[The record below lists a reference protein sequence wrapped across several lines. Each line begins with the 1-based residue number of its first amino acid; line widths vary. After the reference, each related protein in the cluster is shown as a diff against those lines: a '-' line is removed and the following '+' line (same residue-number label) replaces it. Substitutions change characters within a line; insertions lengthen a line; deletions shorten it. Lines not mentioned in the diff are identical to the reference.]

1 MKGMAPHT
9 RDSCPVHQSES
20 LNPPPNLQQTP
31 APVSIAAKPLSPFF
45 TNRSSA
51 MPIALRRPFRK
62 VSFSELSVL
71 DQSGSE
77 LDSTSVPLHDSQGS
91 LSQNS
96 GSFSRSYALKDA
108 LSNRVPMSPGYSLR
122 SEGSETDECKVRGGH
137 HFDAEDQIYSA
148 DSLSQLDEAC
158 SGVADSASAGLP
170 EAAAQQQQQQHQ
182 HTSPDLSYKP
192 PAHHIWHDQD
202 DDRSTRGTKIHG
214 GNLFSPPGVTTH
226 GLQLWLHVF
235 LTVSSDVY
243 KTSVL
248 LMPIRWCPPEM
259 SCVNLT
265 GEAALSSM
273 QVIFV
278 MSLTVIWGQYTFLQM
293 VGDA

>member
-9 RDSCPVHQSES
+9 GDSCPVHQPES
-20 LNPPPNLQQTP
+20 LNPSQNLQQTP

-77 LDSTSVPLHDSQGS
+77 LDSTGAPLHGSQGS

-108 LSNRVPMSPGYSLR
+108 LSNRVPISPGYSLH
-122 SEGSETDECKVRGGH
+122 SEGSEIDECKVRGGH
-137 HFDAEDQIYSA
+137 HFDAEDRIYSA

-158 SGVADSASAGLP
+158 SGVADSASANPP
-170 EAAAQQQQQQHQ
+170 EAAAQQQQRQRQQQQHQ
-182 HTSPDLSYKP
+182 HTPHDLSYKA
-192 PAHHIWHDQD
+192 PAHQIWHDQD
-202 DDRSTRGTKIHG
+202 DDRSSRGTKIHG
-214 GNLFSPPGVTTH
+214 GNLFSPPGVTPH
-226 GLQLWLHVF
+226 GLQLQMCVQ
-235 LTVSSDVY
+235 LTVG
-243 KTSVL
+243 SVVFMRGFL
-248 LMPIRWCPPEM
+248 AHAYMMVPHLKCPV
-259 SCVNLT
+259 ST
-265 GEAALSSM
+265 
-273 QVIFV
+273 
-278 MSLTVIWGQYTFLQM
+278 
-293 VGDA
+293 